1 MAIRTLV
8 LLATLLATLAP
19 SAHAGPGPER
29 WVDISPESLNSGDV
43 GLPVGETDGAE
54 GPSVLR
60 VQILL
65 NRALFSVGMLD
76 GRWGANARTA
86 TLWFQ
91 KREGLEPTGVV
102 DEETYEAL
110 LRAAGSPDRIA
121 REHTLSA
128 TDVEGPFMLLPSN
141 MYERAK
147 LTCSCYQM
155 LSEKI
160 AEQFHTREA
169 VLERLNPGM
178 NLDSLKA
185 GDKLWV
191 PRVRESTTA
200 ANMKIAE
207 ILVSGSGNFVQ
218 ARDSA
223 GRILAHFAS
232 TMGSSIDPSPEGEVT
247 VREVTPNPWW
257 NYQPSLLKVLRSNG
271 PSAMIPPGPNNAVG
285 WVWIGLSAP
294 HYGIHGTSEPETIGY
309 ATSSGCV
316 RLPNWD
322 VRFLS
327 RRVKPGIRVRFEDTR
342 NGERII
348 PRRPRPRLLG
358 TRVDS
363 AAVAVPEPDNR

>member
-1 MAIRTLV
+1 MAIRSISAAAA
-8 LLATLLATLAP
+8 LLFALAGT
-19 SAHAGPGPER
+19 AHAANPDPER
-29 WVDISPESLNSGDV
+29 WIDISPETLNSGEIR
-43 GLPVGETDGAE
+43 LPVGELDGAE

-60 VQILL
+60 VQLLL
-65 NRALFSVGMLD
+65 NRALFSPGMLD
-76 GRWGANARTA
+76 ARWGANVRTA
-86 TLWFQ
+86 TRWFQ
-91 KREGLEPTGVV
+91 KREGLEETGVV
-102 DEETYEAL
+102 DEATYDAL
-110 LRAAGSPDRIA
+110 MRASGRPDRLV
-121 REHTLSA
+121 RQHTLSA
-128 TDVEGPFMLLPSN
+128 TDVEGPFVALPSN

-147 LTCSCYQM
+147 LACSCYQM

-160 AEQFHTREA
+160 AEQFHTREG
-169 VLERLNPGM
+169 VLERLNPGT

-191 PRVRESTTA
+191 PRVREPTVA

-223 GRILAHFAS
+223 GNILAHFAS

-247 VREVTPNPWW
+247 VREVTANPWW
-257 NYQPSLLKVLRSNG
+257 NYQPALLKVLRSSG
-271 PSAMIPPGPNNAVG
+271 PNAMIPPGPNNAVG

-322 VRFLS
+322 ARFLS
-327 RRVKPGIRVRFEDTR
+327 RRVRPGTRVRFEDTR
-342 NGERII
+342 NGERVI

-358 TRVDS
+358 TRADS
-363 AAVAVPEPDNR
+363 VAPEPR

>member
-1 MAIRTLV
+1 MAIRILSAVAALV
-8 LLATLLATLAP
+8 IALAGA
-19 SAHAGPGPER
+19 AHAAEPDPER
-29 WVDISPESLNSGDV
+29 WLDISPENLNSGDV
-43 GLPVGETDGAE
+43 RLPVGEVDGAE

-65 NRALFSVGMLD
+65 NRALFSPGMLD
-76 GRWGANARTA
+76 GRWGANVRTA

-91 KREGLEPTGVV
+91 KREGIEATGIV
-102 DEETYEAL
+102 DQETYDAL
-110 LRAAGSPDRIA
+110 LRAAGGPDRVV
-121 REHTLSA
+121 RQHTLSA
-128 TDVEGPFMLLPSN
+128 TDVEGPFVALPSD

-147 LTCSCYQM
+147 LTCSCYQL

-191 PRVRESTTA
+191 PRVREASTA
-200 ANMKIAE
+200 ADMKIAE

-232 TMGSSIDPSPEGEVT
+232 TMGSSIDPSPDGVVT

-342 NGERII
+342 NGERVI

-358 TRVDS
+358 TRADS
-363 AAVAVPEPDNR
+363 VAVETP